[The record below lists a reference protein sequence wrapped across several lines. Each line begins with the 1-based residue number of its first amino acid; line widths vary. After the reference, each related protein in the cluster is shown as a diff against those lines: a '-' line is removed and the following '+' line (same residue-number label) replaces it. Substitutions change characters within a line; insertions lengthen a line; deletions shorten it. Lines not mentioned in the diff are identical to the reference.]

1 MSQKTSSVPT
11 EIYLRTSATR
21 QTIICNIPEHFN
33 DMLAETGQQ
42 LETYKADKKF
52 LDHLGVTG
60 KRFHALMRG
69 ESNFLLCEA
78 AAYAAWVKVPMSK
91 LYKFIPLTNK
101 KKAA

>member
-1 MSQKTSSVPT
+1 MSTKTTSVPT
-11 EIYLRTSATR
+11 EIYLRTTATR
-21 QTIICNIPEHFN
+21 PTIHCLIPEHFN

-42 LETYKADKKF
+42 LGTYKADKKF

-91 LYKFIPLTNK
+91 LYKFIPLTTK